1 MVSGV
6 QCDGCAGRHTFGGQV
21 RRVLDLS
28 AYSSRPY
35 RAHRSRSYGA
45 GGTTFRRLC
54 SRRNAGVN
62 MNATEDSRRGDGS
75 DDPDV
80 DLYESRCLSLGRP
93 VWPVALAA
101 VKRHAC

>member
-6 QCDGCAGRHTFGGQV
+6 QCDGYAGRHTFGGQV

-35 RAHRSRSYGA
+35 QAHRSRSSGA
-45 GGTTFRRLC
+45 GGTTSRRLC
-54 SRRNAGVN
+54 SQRDAGVN
-62 MNATEDSRRGDGS
+62 MNATEGSRRGGCS

-80 DLYESRCLSLGRP
+80 DLYESRCLSLDRP

>member
-1 MVSGV
+1 M
-6 QCDGCAGRHTFGGQV
+6 
-21 RRVLDLS
+21 LDLS

-62 MNATEDSRRGDGS
+62 MNATEGSRGGGS

-80 DLYESRCLSLGRP
+80 DLYESRCLSLDRP